1 MLRFKH
7 YAPVILALAAAG
19 CQKSAQEE
27 RSEAINAQREASQTA
42 QQAANERSKE
52 VAEANREAAK
62 ESAEVQREAAQDTSE
77 AQRQAVKGTSEAQ
90 KEANDTAR
98 EAMKD
103 EAEKTS
109 DAQRK
114 ANAETREAVD
124 ATRKAQIDLRKD
136 VETKLNKLDERV
148 RDLTK
153 EATNTKVSAS
163 VATDAR
169 QKLTAAQTEINSLRG
184 ELPQLQSAAA
194 ANVEQI
200 KARTDQRVTQI
211 EHTLDQVDDQ
221 L

>member
-1 MLRFKH
+1 MLRFK
-7 YAPVILALAAAG
+7 YYGPVILVLAASA

-42 QQAANERSKE
+42 QEAAGERSKE
-52 VAEANREAAK
+52 VAQANREAAK
-62 ESAEVQREAAQDTSE
+62 EAAEVQREAAQDTSE

-90 KEANDTAR
+90 REANETAR
-98 EAMKD
+98 EAMK
-103 EAEKTS
+103 EESEKTS

-153 EATNTKVSAS
+153 EANDSKVSATI
-163 VATDAR
+163 ATDAK
-169 QKLTAAQTEINSLRG
+169 QKLTSAQTEINSLRG
-184 ELPQLQSAAA
+184 DLPQLQSAAA
-194 ANVEQI
+194 SSVEQI

-211 EHTLDQVDDQ
+211 EKTLDAVDDQ